1 MQALKNTFSAIGG
14 PWLLDRLQSV
24 LIGIPVVLIVS
35 LAWSGAA
42 TWDQY
47 LVTLLSNILIF
58 GLVLLT
64 SELARRTI
72 FASIR
77 ERPANPFLVLAF
89 GAGLGAV
96 VYLLEWFLESS
107 LADLAAL
114 PSLGRLVV
122 FTVAGAILVPAASL
136 LERAKKTLQSPSQN
150 QSRTSHRTY

>member
-1 MQALKNTFSAIGG
+1 MQALKNAFGAIGG

-24 LIGIPVVLIVS
+24 LVGIPVVLIVS
-35 LAWSGAA
+35 LGWSGAA

-77 ERPANPFLVLAF
+77 ERPANPFP
-89 GAGLGAV
+89 GLSVRCRIGC
-96 VYLLEWFLESS
+96 
-107 LADLAAL
+107 
-114 PSLGRLVV
+114 GRLSAGMV
-122 FTVAGAILVPAASL
+122 FGKRAS
-136 LERAKKTLQSPSQN
+136 
-150 QSRTSHRTY
+150 

>member
-1 MQALKNTFSAIGG
+1 MQALKNTFGAIGG
-14 PWLLDRLQSV
+14 PWLLDRLQSALV
-24 LIGIPVVLIVS
+24 GIPVILIVS
-35 LAWSGAA
+35 LGWSGAA

-47 LVTLLSNILIF
+47 LVTLFSNILIF

-96 VYLLEWFLESS
+96 VYLLEWVLEHI
-107 LADLAAL
+107 LMTIW
-114 PSLGRLVV
+114 RL
-122 FTVAGAILVPAASL
+122 
-136 LERAKKTLQSPSQN
+136 LQF
-150 QSRTSHRTY
+150 H